1 MLLLLLCGGRGE
13 EHEMVEMD
21 ENNYNEDTDAA
32 SYRWV
37 FSNPNQTI
45 TLTTV
50 LLSLLTIL
58 AITGR
63 FSNM

>member
-1 MLLLLLCGGRGE
+1 MGE
-13 EHEMVEMD
+13 EQEMMEQD
-21 ENNYNEDTDAA
+21 ENIHNDDADAA

-37 FSNPNQTI
+37 FTNPNQTI
-45 TLTTV
+45 TPTTI

-58 AITGR
+58 AITGN